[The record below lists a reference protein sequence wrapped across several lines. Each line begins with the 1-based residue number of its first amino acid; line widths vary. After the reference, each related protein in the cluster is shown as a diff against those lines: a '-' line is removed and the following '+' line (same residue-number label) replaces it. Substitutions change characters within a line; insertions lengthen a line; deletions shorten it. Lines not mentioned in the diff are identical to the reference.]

1 MNDLL
6 TWLGVRHHRYL
17 SFYVVFALCALV
29 ILSQQAA
36 LAWPLTQLQGAS
48 DLTVLSS
55 LADQTLLTRL
65 VASTLDYG
73 VDLSVYLAQIRLEE
87 VILVLLAVLL
97 VQKTEP
103 YSTPTILRVLLS
115 LEILL
120 TLGLALIL
128 NLAFNSTD
136 TLEAVTLIRSF
147 GWVYG
152 IGSVGLMAGITLEG
166 IRLCFLSYSD

>member
-103 YSTPTILRVLLS
+103 YSTPAILRVLLS

-128 NLAFNSTD
+128 NLAFYSTD

-152 IGSVGLMAGITLEG
+152 IGSVGLMAGITFEG

>member
-103 YSTPTILRVLLS
+103 YSTPAILRVLLS

>member
-1 MNDLL
+1 MNELL
-6 TWLGVRHHRYL
+6 SWLSVRHHRYL
-17 SFYVVFALCALV
+17 SFYVVFALCAMV

-55 LADQTLLTRL
+55 LANQTLLTRL
-65 VASTLDYG
+65 VATTLDYG
-73 VDLSVYLAQIRLEE
+73 VDLSRYLAQVRLEE
-87 VILVLLAVLL
+87 VIMILLAVLL

-103 YSTPTILRVLLS
+103 YSTPIVLRIVLS
-115 LEILL
+115 VEILL

-136 TLEAVTLIRSF
+136 TLAAVTLIRSF

-152 IGSVGLMAGITLEG
+152 IGSVIVMAAITFEG